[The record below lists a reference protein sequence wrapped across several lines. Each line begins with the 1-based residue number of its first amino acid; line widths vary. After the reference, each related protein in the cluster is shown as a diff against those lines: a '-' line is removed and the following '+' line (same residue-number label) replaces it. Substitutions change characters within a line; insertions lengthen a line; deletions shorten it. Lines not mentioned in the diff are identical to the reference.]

1 MTVSPPITRARTT
14 HALLIRVGGRNVG
27 AIYKWS
33 TVQRRSMKSKFEV
46 NPYGY
51 GLPADLVPSTL
62 ETRSISVDRVDLYD
76 EILEECFGSRELV
89 TLTDQTRP
97 FNLREVWLAP
107 GAATQLG
114 PDLLRAAGADS
125 QLASLLGGSLNA
137 VLTVGSGAGRLY
149 EYRGAYFESINRSAS
164 ADGDRVSRASGELV
178 WQWRTRL
185 Q

>member
-1 MTVSPPITRARTT
+1 MTVSPPITRTRTT

-27 AIYKWS
+27 AIYKWDI
-33 TVQRRSMKSKFEV
+33 TQRRDIKSKFEV

-51 GLPADLVPSTL
+51 GLPADIVPATL
-62 ETRSISVDRVDLYD
+62 ATRTISVERADLYD
-76 EILEECFGSRELV
+76 DIMEECFGSKELV

-114 PDLLRAAGADS
+114 PDLARAAGSDA

-137 VLTVGSGAGRLY
+137 LLTVGSGAGRTY
-149 EYRGAYFESINRSAS
+149 EYRGAYFESISRSSS
-164 ADGDRVSRASGELV
+164 ADSDRVSRARGELV
-178 WQWRTRL
+178 WQWRVRL